1 MARRYKCPYCDD
13 KYERK
18 DLIEHIDNKHEDL
31 IPENFTSTRIVF
43 NRINKREC
51 GFCRVCNKETKWR
64 EDLGRYDI
72 LCENPKCKEELRRRY
87 QENMIRVRGTDN
99 ILNDPEQQKKM
110 LANRSISGKYKFTDG
125 GVLTFTGSYEKK
137 CLEFMDKVLEIPSKD
152 ILSPGPT
159 LEYEMN
165 GEKHFYITDFY
176 LIPQNLIIEV
186 KDGGDNLNTKD
197 TPGMRSSRE
206 RTLAKEKL
214 ITESGEYNYI
224 RLTNNN
230 FAQLLDV
237 LMEIKEAQFD
247 KRDGKIIKVNES
259 VEIIN
264 ESSTLM
270 NILVGGILLY
280 GTTQEFIKIKDK
292 LKNKVKAKNK
302 QEIKYIKK
310 EEADKS
316 FEILSDD
323 DYKTLQKEMEEANAI
338 LKSVYNSKV
347 KSEYKKYLEF
357 KNGSNNNDGYELKV
371 SRNKYE
377 CKYVYCGAAIFM
389 DMSSS
394 KNDDNIDE
402 LYNNIIKIAES
413 IVKETNEKINNKK
426 LKFNIKTDFEY
437 NGWDGMLMIT
447 SSIKLKPKN
456 KVNESVVNEVFRGTP
471 MKSDLDPN
479 FIPKEKFYL
488 NDFTKKKID
497 KVFLNKYKSR
507 YKTLKH
513 VDSNN
518 NGYVWMDDDKV
529 VGYCSVDIDKELP
542 WITALEVTEEY
553 KGHGLGEQLLDYAV
567 NELGGQ
573 ALTVAKDNMIAKRMY
588 DNYGFKASKTSQ
600 EKADAGESAALFM
613 YLDPSKSYLVESIN
627 INETKI
633 NSPYLE
639 KGDSCFN
646 LDLWEPNNQNIL
658 YIVGM
663 SGSGKTTLGKDVAKE
678 FNCSRVEL
686 DNIEG
691 FYLTRCRESGNQQ
704 KTYEEV
710 KRECPEAAEF
720 LLDKKRNR
728 EWVVNTWGEGAFIA
742 KEFIDWFIPRVQGN
756 GKLYILNG
764 AQITTFLQPE
774 YFADKPIIIKDINM
788 MKSLTRRTIRS
799 IDKYNNV
806 VAAEN
811 FLRALKMY
819 FNKNYRKAN
828 SDLKKY
834 RKDLSNLVNESYINE
849 SSSITLYHG
858 TDNPDFDLIL
868 PNSYNVGTH
877 TSKPRMSSYWFDNA
891 EYAKIFATMTVLDN
905 NLPKD
910 PNGRVCLDNDMSILV
925 PNKYKITTI
934 NLLKNSNGYVY
945 YRTITN
951 KSIIS
956 RGHARYFP
964 EYTIDVPIK
973 PDGIIK
979 VSYKDMI
986 NNIKFVDQEYYEE
999 VMHKYATDNIRYD
1012 VSIFQQIFDIVTK
1025 YSTGD
1030 IPKRKRELKKLAKF
1044 NSLGESVDS
1053 LNESD
1058 IEYLN
1063 NYIL

>member
-18 DLIEHIDNKHEDL
+18 DLIEHIDKKHEDL

-43 NRINKREC
+43 NLINKREC

-137 CLEFMDKVLEIPSKD
+137 YLEFIDKVLEIPSKD
-152 ILSPGPT
+152 ILCPGPT

-165 GEKHFYITDFY
+165 GEKHFYITDSY
-176 LIPQNLIIEV
+176 LIPQNLIVEV

-259 VEIIN
+259 YVTENNIIN
-264 ESSTLM
+264 NKDLEFNLDKWKPGNK
-270 NILVGGILLY
+270 NILFITGLSGSGKSTKAAKLAKEYNAVNIELDLFEHNYVVFDKNVTNDEGNLIVKEYFENKFGGAKKFKQGDKQLPHMMY
-280 GTTQEFIKIKDK
+280 DFIKYCMNYAYKHKDK
-292 LKNKVKAKNK
+292 LFIIEGIQLSDLEMAN
-302 QEIKYIKK
+302 EIKDYPIIIVRTSIINSIYRAAKREGIKNYI
-310 EEADKS
+310 KS
-316 FEILSDD
+316 FESYKDFLDLYKWYLSMD
-323 DYKTLQKEMEEANAI
+323 KNNKKFAKELEESYITEGIIDNYRF
-338 LKSVYNSKV
+338 LDVKKD
-347 KSEYKKYLEF
+347 KSEVLKYLKKSNMPYAEDIIENYIGEIIVDKDKMIGRIFVGNKKDKGFIVDLEISKAYRGQKLGNKLIDDAIKKYNGIDLLVDKDNEIALSMYKKRGF
-357 KNGSNNNDGYELKV
+357 V
-371 SRNKYE
+371 
-377 CKYVYCGAAIFM
+377 
-389 DMSSS
+389 
-394 KNDDNIDE
+394 
-402 LYNNIIKIAES
+402 
-413 IVKETNEKINNKK
+413 IVKEINNQYYMK
-426 LKFNIKTDFEY
+426 LK
-437 NGWDGMLMIT
+437 
-447 SSIKLKPKN
+447 SKLTKDDKV
-456 KVNESVVNEVFRGTP
+456 VNESVVTESSNINLYHLSTNN
-471 MKSDLDPN
+471 LDSKILKPRIPDN
-479 FIPKEKFYL
+479 FLVK
-488 NDFTKKKID
+488 
-497 KVFLNKYKSR
+497 
-507 YKTLKH
+507 
-513 VDSNN
+513 
-518 NGYVWMDDDKV
+518 NGYEN
-529 VGYCSVDIDKELP
+529 STI
-542 WITALEVTEEY
+542 
-553 KGHGLGEQLLDYAV
+553 
-567 NELGGQ
+567 
-573 ALTVAKDNMIAKRMY
+573 KR
-588 DNYGFKASKTSQ
+588 
-600 EKADAGESAALFM
+600 
-613 YLDPSKSYLVESIN
+613 V
-627 INETKI
+627 
-633 NSPYLE
+633 
-639 KGDSCFN
+639 CFA
-646 LDLWEPNNQNIL
+646 
-658 YIVGM
+658 
-663 SGSGKTTLGKDVAKE
+663 T
-678 FNCSRVEL
+678 
-686 DNIEG
+686 
-691 FYLTRCRESGNQQ
+691 
-704 KTYEEV
+704 
-710 KRECPEAAEF
+710 
-720 LLDKKRNR
+720 
-728 EWVVNTWGEGAFIA
+728 
-742 KEFIDWFIPRVQGN
+742 
-756 GKLYILNG
+756 
-764 AQITTFLQPE
+764 
-774 YFADKPIIIKDINM
+774 
-788 MKSLTRRTIRS
+788 S
-799 IDKYNNV
+799 IDKC
-806 VAAEN
+806 
-811 FLRALKMY
+811 LRAMSYNIKGIEFY
-819 FNKNYRKAN
+819 VHIP
-828 SDLKKY
+828 DKKY
-834 RKDLSNLVNESYINE
+834 NTYKPSVKEVPDCKITGEIWIREPVKLKCIGKIKVIKDKGEPGLKYQYGDKEAELYDWDYELVEKINESYIAE

-877 TSKPRMSSYWFDNA
+877 TTKPRMSSYWFDNA

-905 NLPKD
+905 NLTKD

-986 NNIKFVDQEYYEE
+986 NNIKFVDQEYYDE

-1012 VSIFQQIFDIVTK
+1012 ISLFQQIFDIVTK